1 MNMENKL
8 KNFKLQLYGTNELCD
23 AIKVMSDNKDKQIA
37 ALKLKLSKIQDEKWK
52 DEELLSLKSRID
64 ELESRFCFELT
75 QDEKTIAENFIESYN
90 TNEFGAIG
98 GAFTYKFTPTGLGT
112 VCSIVGPDKK
122 EKFIRTL

>member
-1 MNMENKL
+1 MIMENKI
-8 KNFKLQLYGTNELCD
+8 KNFGLQLYNTDELCD

-52 DEELLSLKSRID
+52 DEELCSLKSRID

-75 QDEKTIAENFIESYN
+75 QEENRIAEDFIKSYN
-90 TNEFGAIG
+90 KNYFGPIG
-98 GAFTYKFTPTGLGT
+98 GAFTYKFTPTGVGT
-112 VCSIVGPDKK
+112 VCSIVGPDGK